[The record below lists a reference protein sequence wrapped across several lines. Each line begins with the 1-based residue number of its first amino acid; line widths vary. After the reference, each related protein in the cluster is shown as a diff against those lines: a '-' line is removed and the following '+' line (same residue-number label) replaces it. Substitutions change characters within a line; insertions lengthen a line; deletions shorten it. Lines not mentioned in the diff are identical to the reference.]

1 VKTPQ
6 LQTAARDTTRVLQP
20 PDSLTQLPLTSSLIS
35 NSGEPSFIT
44 RWCYKS
50 QRTGGGTPTQDVL
63 QPARL
68 WRLRAPSLRDSSTWT
83 ARSSNPIMPDVRAR
97 FCNYQWVL
105 QKDVI
110 PGTCDGCS
118 TCASTNRAQWRTC
131 TSKSSADANV
141 LRALTSA
148 DGLDDIDIL
157 EPDPRNHRQAMRH
170 PRLAPFWK
178 ESGAEEM
185 TGLFRRGCFKKHRV
199 SDLTPE
205 QRKHIFGS
213 RFHHKIKRHTKTG
226 IIKSLKIRL
235 VVMGNN
241 MTKGEDFTDAFA
253 PVPRATAGRILMS
266 MAAAEDMEMHCV
278 DFSQAFIQASWDDL
292 PEDVPQIFIRPPVGY
307 DEEPGVVYEVLRP
320 LYGIPSSARA
330 LHFTRIL
337 MSAHIDDTLILC
349 QDRILGLRSYPRSSC
364 RHPLA
369 PPRHIHSPNPRYSR
383 YAGCEPSQDPARA
396 WSALVHEGFT

>member
-1 VKTPQ
+1 
-6 LQTAARDTTRVLQP
+6 
-20 PDSLTQLPLTSSLIS
+20 
-35 NSGEPSFIT
+35 
-44 RWCYKS
+44 
-50 QRTGGGTPTQDVL
+50 
-63 QPARL
+63 
-68 WRLRAPSLRDSSTWT
+68 
-83 ARSSNPIMPDVRAR
+83 VRAKS
-97 FCNYQWVL
+97 CNSPLVL
-105 QKDVI
+105 LKDAT
-110 PGTCDGCS
+110 PGTCADFWICDL
-118 TCASTNRAQWRTC
+118 TALARWRT
-131 TSKSSADANV
+131 SQSSTDADV
-141 LRALTSA
+141 LRTLTSA
-148 DGLDDIDIL
+148 DGLEDIDIL
-157 EPDPRNHRQAMRH
+157 EPDPRNHRQAMHH

-178 ESGAEEM
+178 EAGGEEM

-253 PVPRATAGRILMS
+253 PVQRATAGRILMS
-266 MAAAEDMEMHCV
+266 MAAAMDMEMHCV

-292 PEDVPQIFIRPPVGY
+292 PEDIPQIFIRPPVGY

-349 QDRILGLRSYPRSSC
+349 EDRV
-364 RHPLA
+364 
-369 PPRHIHSPNPRYSR
+369 SR
-383 YAGCEPSQDPARA
+383 
-396 WSALVHEGFT
+396 L